1 MWVGTMTDVDHFVII
16 EDGGSRA
23 KVNEFAVAGEVDLA
37 TSPELRRALF
47 DALDA
52 GFVDLPVDMA
62 AVELIDATGIGVL
75 VSAANR
81 AQRAGGRVTVRK
93 PSGVVE
99 RVLAAVDLE
108 RVIQVEW

>member
-1 MWVGTMTDVDHFVII
+1 VSELGRFEITENGKSDRGPDRGVH
-16 EDGGSRA
+16 ELSLS
-23 KVNEFAVAGEVDLA
+23 GEVDLA

-52 GFVDLPVDMA
+52 GVHVFTLDMA

-81 AQRAGGRVTVRK
+81 ARREGGRITLRSPSAAVR
-93 PSGVVE
+93 
-99 RVLAAVDLE
+99 RVLDAVDLE
-108 RVIQVEW
+108 GVIEVES